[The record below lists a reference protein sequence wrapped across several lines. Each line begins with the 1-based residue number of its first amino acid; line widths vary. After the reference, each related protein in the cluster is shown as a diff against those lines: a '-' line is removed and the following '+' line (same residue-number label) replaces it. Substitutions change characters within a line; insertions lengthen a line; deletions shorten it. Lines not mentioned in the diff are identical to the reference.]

1 MPQDDFRSDS
11 TILQEH
17 TRVRPNVIDL
27 DDGVSTPVRPTVID
41 LDDGVSAQT
50 KIDADSGLRRSARG
64 SIGGAL
70 HLEGNSKPQVAK
82 GSKKHGSNAHSSCET
97 HPGFLEAGLAGYGS
111 DYIGDVDQFVEDA
124 SSSVTG
130 PTGDMSE
137 TASISSITSWSSK
150 ASNWSSHLSTM
161 SRRAVEKASRGMSNI
176 ANAVR
181 ADGDVVDA
189 EAYAEAKMIARWVFK
204 VAGKVREVNL
214 AHARGIW
221 YIRVDSESLLTKS
234 HSNAGLRRFRAS
246 IEFPIPL
253 SEDESRLVGPLI
265 ATMTMDWI
273 PQKVRWYYTLILNG
287 SEVPQYWSKAKG
299 LHQSSQ
305 VCKLG
310 RGIMLAVPEDANE
323 LGIIPG
329 GVVHPCFEGSSAP

>member
-1 MPQDDFRSDS
+1 MSSSDSADTKCPRGPSCANDMPQDDF
-11 TILQEH
+11 TGGGLILQEH
-17 TRVRPNVIDL
+17 TPVRPSVIDI
-27 DDGVSTPVRPTVID
+27 DDGVSV
-41 LDDGVSAQT
+41 QT
-50 KIDADSGLRRSARG
+50 KVGGDNGLRRSARG
-64 SIGGAL
+64 NDAGAL
-70 HLEGNSKPQVAK
+70 HLDGNSKPQVAK
-82 GSKKHGSNAHSSCET
+82 GSKKYVHSSCET

-111 DYIGDVDQFVEDA
+111 DHIGDVDQFVEDA
-124 SSSVTG
+124 SSIVTG
-130 PTGDMSE
+130 PTGDISE
-137 TASISSITSWSSK
+137 TASISSIASWSSK
-150 ASNWSSHLSTM
+150 ASNLSSHLSTM
-161 SRRAVEKASRGMSNI
+161 SRRAVEKASRGMNNI
-176 ANAVR
+176 ASAVK

-189 EAYAEAKMIARWVFK
+189 EAKMIARWVLK
-204 VAGKVREVNL
+204 VAGRVREVSL

-221 YIRVDSESLLTKS
+221 YIRVDSEPLVTKS

-253 SEDESRLVGPLI
+253 SEDESRLVGPLT

-299 LHQSSQ
+299 LHQGAQ

-329 GVVHPCFEGSSAP
+329 DAAHPRFDASSAP